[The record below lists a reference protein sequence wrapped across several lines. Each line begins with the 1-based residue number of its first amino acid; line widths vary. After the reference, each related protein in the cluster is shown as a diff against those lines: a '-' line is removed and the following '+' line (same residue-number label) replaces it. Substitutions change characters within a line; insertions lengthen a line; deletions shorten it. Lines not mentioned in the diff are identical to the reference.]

1 MAGTAPR
8 PADGDRLMTARLHAP
23 FCAID
28 PDRRGHGLY
37 CVSRPIARPA
47 VASSEPG
54 KTVKVTVELAAPWL
68 NLTAPRLVRIASEQS
83 TTLMASGTA
92 RQLAA
97 ALLVAANQAEELL
110 RDVTR
115 QWAG

>member
-1 MAGTAPR
+1 MPR
-8 PADGDRLMTARLHAP
+8 QHAP

-28 PDRRGHGLY
+28 TTQRGHGVY
-37 CVSRPIARPA
+37 CASRPVARPA
-47 VASSEPG
+47 MANSEPG
-54 KTVKVTVELAAPWL
+54 KDVGVTVDLAVPWS
-68 NLTAPRLVRIASEQS
+68 NLTAPRLVRMVSGQS
-83 TTLMASGTA
+83 VVLMASGTA

-115 QWAG
+115 QRTG

>member
-1 MAGTAPR
+1 
-8 PADGDRLMTARLHAP
+8 MTARAHAP
-23 FCAID
+23 FCGTD
-28 PDRRGHGLY
+28 PERRGHGLY
-37 CVSRPIARPA
+37 CVSRPVARPA

-54 KTVKVTVELAAPWL
+54 KTLNVTVELAAVWS

-97 ALLVAANQAEELL
+97 ALLAAANQAEEVL

-115 QWAG
+115 QRVG